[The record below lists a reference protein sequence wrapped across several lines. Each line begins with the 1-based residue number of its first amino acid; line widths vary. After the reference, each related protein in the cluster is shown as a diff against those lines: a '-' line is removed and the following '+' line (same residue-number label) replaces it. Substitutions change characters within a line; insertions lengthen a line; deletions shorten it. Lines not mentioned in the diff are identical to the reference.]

1 MASRSRRR
9 YARSAKGR
17 TLSGAKGETA
27 AACESGIAIRHADA
41 VRRRKPGS
49 DEAGRGGTTMEAI
62 TKRAVAMAAALA
74 LGPGAWRPAS
84 AQQRA
89 WPSQPI
95 RVIVPFS
102 AGTSDTVARLVSTE
116 ISKALGQPMVVE
128 NRPGAG
134 GNLGSETCA
143 RAPADGHTI
152 CLGTISS
159 HAINP
164 GIYPRLPYDNLRDFA
179 PISQLAS
186 QPNALA
192 VAENFPART
201 VPELVAHLKAKPGQ
215 VNYGSSGVGTSVH
228 LAGTLFAQLT
238 GTQIEH
244 VPYRGSGQVTTAL
257 LGGELPMAFD
267 NFSSVWP
274 FARENKL
281 RVLGVTSLGRSAA
294 APDVPAIAETVP
306 GFESLSWHGFF
317 APARVPPAIIE
328 RLNAEARAALANPTV
343 AARFADLGITPVGNS
358 PDEFRTF
365 VASETKRWGE
375 VAKSAKISLE

>member
-1 MASRSRRR
+1 MQ
-9 YARSAKGR
+9 
-17 TLSGAKGETA
+17 
-27 AACESGIAIRHADA
+27 
-41 VRRRKPGS
+41 VFP
-49 DEAGRGGTTMEAI
+49 
-62 TKRAVAMAAALA
+62 KRALLAAILGWATLGVAE
-74 LGPGAWRPAS
+74 PAE

-102 AGTSDTVARLVSTE
+102 AGTSDTVARLVSIEMT
-116 ISKALGQPMVVE
+116 KALGQPMVVE

-134 GNLGSETCA
+134 GNLGSEACA

-179 PISQLAS
+179 PITQLAS

-201 VPELVAHLKAKPGQ
+201 VPELVALLKAKPGE

-238 GTQIEH
+238 GTRIEH
-244 VPYRGSGQVTTAL
+244 VPYRGSGQITTAL

-274 FARENKL
+274 FAREGKL
-281 RVLGVTSLGRSAA
+281 RILGVTSLARSPA
-294 APDVPAIAETVP
+294 APDLPAVAETVP

-328 RLNAEARAALANPTV
+328 RLNAEARAALASPAV
-343 AARFADLGITPVGNS
+343 VARFADLGITPVGNS
-358 PDEFRTF
+358 PDEFRGF

-375 VAKSAKISLE
+375 VARQAKISLE

>member
-1 MASRSRRR
+1 
-9 YARSAKGR
+9 
-17 TLSGAKGETA
+17 
-27 AACESGIAIRHADA
+27 
-41 VRRRKPGS
+41 
-49 DEAGRGGTTMEAI
+49 MEAI

-179 PISQLAS
+179 PITQLAS

-192 VAENFPART
+192 VAENFPVRT
-201 VPELVAHLKAKPGQ
+201 VPELIAHLKAKPGQ

>member
-1 MASRSRRR
+1 MQNLARRF
-9 YARSAKGR
+9 
-17 TLSGAKGETA
+17 TL
-27 AACESGIAIRHADA
+27 
-41 VRRRKPGS
+41 
-49 DEAGRGGTTMEAI
+49 
-62 TKRAVAMAAALA
+62 AALLSVAA
-74 LGPGAWRPAS
+74 LPAV

-89 WPSQPI
+89 YPTQPI

-102 AGTSDTVARLVSTE
+102 AGTSDTVARLVSLE
-116 ISKALGQPMVVE
+116 MSKALGQPMVVE

-143 RAPADGHTI
+143 RANPDGYTI

-164 GIYPRLPYDNLRDFA
+164 AIYPRIPYNNLRDFA
-179 PISQLAS
+179 PITQLAS

-192 VAENFPART
+192 VGESFPARSI
-201 VPELVAHLKAKPGQ
+201 PELITYLKAHPGE

-244 VPYRGSGQVTTAL
+244 VPYRGSGQITTAL

-274 FARENKL
+274 LAREGKM
-281 RVLGVTSLGRSAA
+281 RVLGVTSLQRSPA
-294 APDVPAIAETVP
+294 APDVPAVAETVP
-306 GFESLSWHGFF
+306 GFESLSWHGIFTQS
-317 APARVPPAIIE
+317 RVPPEIVA
-328 RLNAEARAALANPTV
+328 RLNAEARAALATSAV
-343 AARFADLGITPVGNS
+343 QARFADLGITPVGNS
-358 PDEFRTF
+358 PEDFRRF
-365 VASETKRWGE
+365 IESETARWGD
-375 VAKSAKISLE
+375 VAKRANISLD

>member
-1 MASRSRRR
+1 MG
-9 YARSAKGR
+9 SAKK
-17 TLSGAKGETA
+17 GA
-27 AACESGIAIRHADA
+27 IA
-41 VRRRKPGS
+41 
-49 DEAGRGGTTMEAI
+49 
-62 TKRAVAMAAALA
+62 AVAAAALG
-74 LGPGAWRPAS
+74 LGAVSPAG

-116 ISKALGQPMVVE
+116 MSKALGQPMVVE

-179 PISQLAS
+179 PVTQLAS

-192 VAENFPART
+192 VAENFPVRT
-201 VPELVAHLKAKPGQ
+201 VPELVTYLKARPGQ
-215 VNYGSSGVGTSVH
+215 LNYGSSGVGTSIH

-281 RVLGVTSLGRSAA
+281 RVLGVTSLQRSPA
-294 APDVPAIAETVP
+294 APDVPAIAEAVP

-317 APARVPPAIIE
+317 APARVPPAVIE
-328 RLNAEARAALANPTV
+328 RLNAEARAALATPAV
-343 AARFADLGITPVGNS
+343 ASRFADLGITPVGNS

-375 VAKSAKISLE
+375 VAKRAKITLE

>member
-1 MASRSRRR
+1 
-9 YARSAKGR
+9 
-17 TLSGAKGETA
+17 
-27 AACESGIAIRHADA
+27 
-41 VRRRKPGS
+41 
-49 DEAGRGGTTMEAI
+49 
-62 TKRAVAMAAALA
+62 MAAAWRRAAAAAA
-74 LGPGAWRPAS
+74 LLLGMGAAARPAE

-102 AGTSDTVARLVSTE
+102 AGTSDTVARLVGTE
-116 ISKALGQPMVVE
+116 MSKALGQPMVVE

-179 PISQLAS
+179 PITQLAS

-192 VAENFPART
+192 VAESFPARS
-201 VPELVAHLKAKPGQ
+201 VPELIAHLKARPGQ

-274 FARENKL
+274 FAREGKL
-281 RVLGVTSLGRSAA
+281 RVLGVTSAQRSPA
-294 APDVPAIAETVP
+294 APDVHLRGGLPGPPGCCTAYPTPCPGSGTSVLTTTVRTVP
-306 GFESLSWHGFF
+306 EWSSGRSGVHCPSMTW
-317 APARVPPAIIE
+317 
-328 RLNAEARAALANPTV
+328 
-343 AARFADLGITPVGNS
+343 
-358 PDEFRTF
+358 
-365 VASETKRWGE
+365 
-375 VAKSAKISLE
+375 

>member
-1 MASRSRRR
+1 MRPA
-9 YARSAKGR
+9 
-17 TLSGAKGETA
+17 
-27 AACESGIAIRHADA
+27 
-41 VRRRKPGS
+41 P
-49 DEAGRGGTTMEAI
+49 
-62 TKRAVAMAAALA
+62 KRALA
-74 LGPGAWRPAS
+74 LAAFLGPAALGAAGRTAE

-102 AGTSDTVARLVSTE
+102 AGTSDTVARLVGTE
-116 ISKALGQPMVVE
+116 MSKALGQPVVVE

-164 GIYPRLPYDNLRDFA
+164 GVYPRLPYDNLRDFA
-179 PISQLAS
+179 PITQLAS

-192 VAENFPART
+192 VAESFPARS
-201 VPELVAHLKAKPGQ
+201 VPELVAHLKARPGQ

-274 FARENKL
+274 FAREGKL
-281 RVLGVTSLGRSAA
+281 RVLGVTSARRSPA

-317 APARVPPAIIE
+317 APARVPPAIVE
-328 RLNAEARAALANPTV
+328 RLNAEARAALASPTV
-343 AARFADLGITPVGNS
+343 AARFADLGITPVGSS
-358 PDEFRTF
+358 PEEFRAF

-375 VAKSAKISLE
+375 VAKQAKISLD